1 MNLNTMFITQQG
13 AIATLHF
20 NRTERLNAFGNE
32 GAIEL
37 NLAAAALAES
47 DATRVII
54 LVGEGRTFSTGI
66 DLKEL
71 AAGEIDMTYH
81 YRWEAALRKFE
92 LLNKVVIAA
101 LHGYALGGGL
111 QLALACDVRV
121 ATESVQVGLPAVKE
135 GLIPGM
141 GVFRL
146 PRYVGLGI
154 AKRLI
159 LSGELID
166 GRAALQM
173 GIVDYCVPA
182 AELAN
187 KVQALAQSYLNI
199 PWDSVLRSKQ
209 MTNRAFDLPFD
220 AYLTEYF
227 AEQTKAMQSLD
238 HIEAMQAY
246 RAEQERK
253 KNTSPNHNSQQ
264 G

>member
-1 MNLNTMFITQQG
+1 MRFNTMFITHDG
-13 AIATLHF
+13 PIATLHF
-20 NRTERLNAFGNE
+20 NRTERLNAFGME
-32 GAIEL
+32 GTIEL
-37 NLAAAALAES
+37 NLAADALAAH
-47 DATRVII
+47 DATRVVI

-81 YRWEAALRKFE
+81 HRWEAALRKFE
-92 LLNKVVIAA
+92 LMNKVVLAA

-121 ATESVQVGLPAVKE
+121 AAASVKVGLPAVKE

-146 PRYVGLGI
+146 PRYIGLGR

-166 GRAALQM
+166 GHAALDM
-173 GIVDYCVPA
+173 GIVDYCVPE
-182 AELAN
+182 AELLN
-187 KVQALAQSYLNI
+187 KVTALAQSYLTI

-220 AYLTEYF
+220 DYLGAYF

-238 HIEAMQAY
+238 HFDAMRAY
-246 RAEQERK
+246 REEQARK
-253 KNTSPNHNSQQ
+253 KK
-264 G
+264 